1 MGLLSKST
9 ELDCNEFHSTL
20 DRSVDPSLSSN
31 LRKELLGKTIVF
43 NRYDEK
49 NHIPIGKYGTQ
60 TDLFSAE
67 TVTPIKSVHEATL
80 IAAVDSSSIRIAET
94 ENGSLYAIK
103 CGVAFATNGQ
113 PLMHFKLGPIL
124 FYLSEETVKKSELDY
139 RIANL
144 VLFDVEY
151 AKRLIRI
158 QIERA
163 VQTYL
168 SNHLLNSIILVD
180 GSLNASPFETKGR
193 NIKRIAENCAI
204 HRNVLFG
211 ISKSTSFR
219 VLSKISGALI
229 QSADAA
235 YMNIQVIIQS
245 LSRTTI
251 GDNYLVK
258 FGSRDSPILRVD
270 IACCNEVISHSLGK
284 LVANDSMAR
293 GYPETLRLAH
303 HVSTLTSMEISC
315 LKAYLL
321 SNFDITQLESE
332 DIRKTL
338 LGSIPR

>member
-1 MGLLSKST
+1 MT
-9 ELDCNEFHSTL
+9 ELDFTDL
-20 DRSVDPSLSSN
+20 DHSVDPSLSSN
-31 LRKELLGKTIVF
+31 LSKDLSGKTIVF
-43 NRYDEK
+43 SRYDEK
-49 NHIPIGKYGTQ
+49 SHIPIGKYGSQ
-60 TDLFSAE
+60 TALINPEAI
-67 TVTPIKSVHEATL
+67 TPIKCIQEPTL
-80 IAAVDSSSIRIAET
+80 VAAVDSSSIRIAET
-94 ENGSLYAIK
+94 ESGCLYAIK

-151 AKRLIRI
+151 AKRLTRI

-163 VQTYL
+163 IQTYL
-168 SNHLLNSIILVD
+168 SNHLSNSIILVD
-180 GSLNASPFETKGR
+180 GSLNASPFENRGR
-193 NIKRIAENCAI
+193 NIKKIAENCSI
-204 HRNVLFG
+204 RRNVLFG

-219 VLSKISGALI
+219 VLSKISAALI
-229 QSADAA
+229 QSANAA

-251 GDNYLVK
+251 GDNFLVK
-258 FGSRDSPILRVD
+258 FGRDSPILRVD
-270 IACCNEVISHSLGK
+270 IACCDDLISHSLGK
-284 LVANDSMAR
+284 LVANDSVAG

-303 HVSTLTSMEISC
+303 HVSTLTNMEVSC

-338 LGSIPR
+338 LGSITR

>member
-1 MGLLSKST
+1 MT
-9 ELDCNEFHSTL
+9 ELDFTDL
-20 DRSVDPSLSSN
+20 DHSVDPSLSSN
-31 LRKELLGKTIVF
+31 LSKDLSGKTIVF
-43 NRYDEK
+43 SRYDEK
-49 NHIPIGKYGTQ
+49 SHIPIGKYGSQ
-60 TDLFSAE
+60 TALINPEAI
-67 TVTPIKSVHEATL
+67 TPIKCIQEPTL
-80 IAAVDSSSIRIAET
+80 VAAVDSSSIRIAET
-94 ENGSLYAIK
+94 ESGCLYAIK

-151 AKRLIRI
+151 AKRLTRI

-163 VQTYL
+163 IQTYL
-168 SNHLLNSIILVD
+168 SNHLSNSIILVD
-180 GSLNASPFETKGR
+180 GSLNASPFENRGR
-193 NIKRIAENCAI
+193 NIKKIAENCSI
-204 HRNVLFG
+204 RRNVLFG

-219 VLSKISGALI
+219 VLSKISAALI
-229 QSADAA
+229 QSANAA
-235 YMNIQVIIQS
+235 FMNIQVIIQS

-251 GDNYLVK
+251 GDNFLVK
-258 FGSRDSPILRVD
+258 FGRDSPILRVD
-270 IACCNEVISHSLGK
+270 IACCDDLISHSLGK
-284 LVANDSMAR
+284 LVANDSVAG

-303 HVSTLTSMEISC
+303 HVSTLTNMEVSC

-338 LGSIPR
+338 LGSITR

>member
-1 MGLLSKST
+1 MGLISKLT
-9 ELDCNEFHSTL
+9 ELDFTEFQSSL

-31 LRKELLGKTIVF
+31 LRKDLLGKTIAF
-43 NRYDEK
+43 SHYDEK
-49 NHIPIGKYGTQ
+49 SHIPIGKYGNQ
-60 TDLFSAE
+60 ADLINAE
-67 TVTPIKSVHEATL
+67 TITPIKSIQEATL
-80 IAAVDSSSIRIAET
+80 VAAVDSSSIRIAET
-94 ENGSLYAIK
+94 ENGCLYAIK

-151 AKRLIRI
+151 AKRLTRI

-163 VQTYL
+163 IQTYL
-168 SNHLLNSIILVD
+168 SNHLSNSIILVD
-180 GSLNASPFETKGR
+180 GSLNASSFENKGR
-193 NIKRIAENCAI
+193 NLKKIAENCSI
-204 HRNVLFG
+204 RRNVLFG

-219 VLSKISGALI
+219 VLSKMSAALI
-229 QSADAA
+229 QSPDAA
-235 YMNIQVIIQS
+235 YMDIQVIIQS

-251 GDNYLVK
+251 GDNLLVK

-270 IACCNEVISHSLGK
+270 IACSSDVIFHSLGK

-303 HVSTLTSMEISC
+303 HVSTLTSMEVSC

-321 SNFDITQLESE
+321 TNFDITQLESE

>member
-1 MGLLSKST
+1 MT
-9 ELDCNEFHSTL
+9 ELDFTDL
-20 DRSVDPSLSSN
+20 DHSVDPSLSSN
-31 LRKELLGKTIVF
+31 LSKDLSGKTIVF
-43 NRYDEK
+43 SRYDEK
-49 NHIPIGKYGTQ
+49 SHIPIGKYGSQ
-60 TDLFSAE
+60 TALINPEAI
-67 TVTPIKSVHEATL
+67 TPIKCIQEPTL
-80 IAAVDSSSIRIAET
+80 VAAVDSSSIKIAET
-94 ENGSLYAIK
+94 ESGCLYAIK

-151 AKRLIRI
+151 AKRLTRI

-163 VQTYL
+163 IQTYL
-168 SNHLLNSIILVD
+168 SNHLSNSIILVD
-180 GSLNASPFETKGR
+180 GSLNASPFENRGR
-193 NIKRIAENCAI
+193 NIKKIAENCSI
-204 HRNVLFG
+204 RRNVLFG

-219 VLSKISGALI
+219 VLSKISAALI

-251 GDNYLVK
+251 GDNFLVK

-270 IACCNEVISHSLGK
+270 IACCDDLISHSLGK
-284 LVANDSMAR
+284 LVANDSVAR

-303 HVSTLTSMEISC
+303 HVSTLTNMEVSC

-338 LGSIPR
+338 LGSITR